1 MYSVVTGPRH
11 IWPRDTG
18 VPMTATLIVR
28 HPVNDFDVWRVVYD
42 EVGTLRDQH
51 GCTSERVLH
60 LPTDA
65 NDVLAI
71 HEFPTVEQAQAF
83 ADDPAL
89 GAAMQRS
96 GVAGA
101 PRIEIFA
108 SA

>member
-1 MYSVVTGPRH
+1 
-11 IWPRDTG
+11 
-18 VPMTATLIVR
+18 MTATLIVR
-28 HPVNDFDVWRVVYD
+28 HPVSDYAAWRVVYN

-51 GCTSERVLH
+51 GCTSERVLQ

-65 NDVLAI
+65 YDVVAI
-71 HEFPTVEQAQAF
+71 HDFPTVEQAEAF
-83 ADDPAL
+83 AADPAL
-89 GAAMQRS
+89 KAAMERS